1 MWLLLYI
8 ALHGNV
14 EGTATILRACQ
25 TKQECQAWRNHVGFE
40 MAAAYPYERSFVIEC
55 RKVKT

>member
-8 ALHGNV
+8 ALQGNV

-25 TKQECQAWRNHVGFE
+25 TQQECHVWRNHVGFW
-40 MAAAYPYERSFVIEC
+40 MAEAYPHERSFVIEC
-55 RKVKT
+55 RKVKI